1 MAFVLPGGDYESAL
15 RMAGAS
21 NFMEALESGVD
32 RQMRRRAARQQIQQ
46 SRDAYDRQKSLEIA
60 ILQNEELSG
69 VLGGGPATTTGSRRK
84 GVAGLPGVSLEEAL
98 LQSVADSEENIAL
111 QGLARKRLAEEEAAL
126 AAIEATRADPGFTSE
141 EIWYP
146 QRAPAPAAEEAPR
159 RRVRRRSGPAPVAPP
174 APTAPPAAVDE
185 EWLRGL
191 ERAVE
196 GWDPTGESRSSYPTS
211 APGRVVDA
219 VDWRSLPQAE
229 FALATPRGETTPGRR
244 ISKEGE
250 SLITGS
256 RPEAAPLPGGEEL
269 LANAGLSGASPKEI
283 LSSAARFREAGHA
296 DLANALE
303 AALSAR
309 INRDLNTEEWPA
321 STEDFSG
328 GDVPRIGR
336 VERRDRARRAFDE
349 GLRLVG
355 EGDYSEA
362 ADSFEMANYF
372 APSESARLNAERAR
386 KSLYPKKET
395 FQADKDEEADA
406 STSYDQM
413 VGSISPVALGA
424 AFGLG
429 GAPEEEVSRPSQLG
443 RALSRWTGQAVS
455 AAEGAAEEFGV
466 SPADKVSDDQLEDAI
481 SALTTGSSG
490 RFLRGKSDA
499 MAPVARE
506 KLQKFLPGI
515 DELSSSREFQ
525 RSTMK
530 HALEEL
536 ERRQET
542 LSLAKPPKAA
552 TPDDTVE
559 LKDAGGTTHKVV
571 SGDTVSGIANSYGS
585 TIGAIV
591 KANPSVFLDEGGK
604 PRTLV
609 KRGKVVLSGKD
620 LIYPGEGLRIPTG
633 EGAETGGEAGAVDS
647 RKDAPKGTLAELL
660 AKQGEKA
667 TTIEGLR
674 AELQK
679 LQDNQPETPVNPF
692 QKFGRDIAY
701 LPSLKAVAF
710 ATQRAQQG
718 DFSMINQ
725 MAGRV
730 VKNYELDGL
739 FADYRDFVS
748 GTRRKAN
755 EIYASRVLE
764 QKTAEQKK
772 KLGAINAAT
781 IMARTQFREA
791 GYSEDEA
798 QLFSSYYG
806 DLYSENPE
814 QARAWST
821 TLNQMGKD
829 ERAAERKRIRRG
841 RGGGSGGG
849 YSGGAH
855 STAPGGV
862 KYTYAQRKKQDDI
875 IARAKTR
882 LQKLKTSRR
891 GMEFDDF
898 GEPIDK
904 SKYEDS
910 RAYGELNADI
920 TSEETTLNR
929 EMSIYDNMLAERG
942 MYYVEDT
949 PVPLPPAFK
958 GGDPIEW
965 ALGTKFVVDEARA
978 AKKSGDWDTF
988 EKQLA
993 DSPSSGINTKNAELI
1008 RNYFEHGPP
1017 EPRERETP
1025 DERVARLKR
1034 AASVDTLSRGEE
1046 VRAERA
1052 GVSAVE
1058 AEREAVEAKREAAKK
1073 ASTQALRDELNVA
1086 TVAAEDALLQARSGD
1101 LDEESIRDALAKV
1114 SSSKRNIMKF
1124 VSAGAGY
1131 KAKYRDLVRG
1141 QGGMVGGVLRGGV
1154 RPGVPATEDIRDLGF
1169 LEQKLTDLLE

>member
-1 MAFVLPGGDYESAL
+1 VAFVLPGGDYESAL

-46 SRDAYDRQKSLEIA
+46 ARDAYDRQKSLEA
-60 ILQNEELSG
+60 SILLGEELSG
-69 VLGGGPATTTGSRRK
+69 VLGAGDATTTGSRRK

-159 RRVRRRSGPAPVAPP
+159 RRVRRRSGPAPVTPP
-174 APTAPPAAVDE
+174 APAAPPAAVDE

-196 GWDPTGESRSSYPTS
+196 GWDPTGETVSEEDMRRR
-211 APGRVVDA
+211 A
-219 VDWRSLPQAE
+219 AE
-229 FALATPRGETTPGRR
+229 MR
-244 ISKEGE
+244 
-250 SLITGS
+250 
-256 RPEAAPLPGGEEL
+256 
-269 LANAGLSGASPKEI
+269 
-283 LSSAARFREAGHA
+283 
-296 DLANALE
+296 
-303 AALSAR
+303 
-309 INRDLNTEEWPA
+309 TEEM
-321 STEDFSG
+321 G
-328 GDVPRIGR
+328 
-336 VERRDRARRAFDE
+336 
-349 GLRLVG
+349 
-355 EGDYSEA
+355 
-362 ADSFEMANYF
+362 FE
-372 APSESARLNAERAR
+372 
-386 KSLYPKKET
+386 K
-395 FQADKDEEADA
+395 EEADRLYTRGLELFGA
-406 STSYDQM
+406 GRYGEARQAFSDSNSLVPDEQARKNATLAYEKMSPGREERGDVSTSFPQM
-413 VGSISPVALGA
+413 VGGISPVALGA

-490 RFLRGKSDA
+490 EFLKGNIDTLARGS
-499 MAPVARE
+499 RE

-515 DELSSSREFQ
+515 DELSSSRKFQ

-571 SGDTVSGIANSYGS
+571 AGDTVSGIANTYGS
-585 TIGAIV
+585 TVGAIV

-764 QKTAEQKK
+764 QKTAEQEK

-829 ERAAERKRIRRG
+829 ERAAERKRIRYG
-841 RGGGSGGG
+841 SSGGVRG
-849 YSGGAH
+849 SLSGGDLGPH
-855 STAPGGV
+855 KSF
-862 KYTYAQRKKQDDI
+862 KDLMYAYDKARDDRRE
-875 IARAKTR
+875 AAKNLAAAAGITE
-882 LQKLKTSRR
+882 
-891 GMEFDDF
+891 GMLL
-898 GEPIDK
+898 DK
-904 SKYEDS
+904 EV
-910 RAYGELNADI
+910 
-920 TSEETTLNR
+920 LNR
-929 EMSIYDNMLAERG
+929 
-942 MYYVEDT
+942 V
-949 PVPLPPAFK
+949 
-958 GGDPIEW
+958 
-965 ALGTKFVVDEARA
+965 
-978 AKKSGDWDTF
+978 
-988 EKQLA
+988 
-993 DSPSSGINTKNAELI
+993 
-1008 RNYFEHGPP
+1008 
-1017 EPRERETP
+1017 RETP
-1025 DERVARLKR
+1025 EHQFLFKGYMDANRLYNELEADYMRARGYKVRPGGDDDAIPQSLEEQLVEGREDLADVAREYKDSQNWDEFKSNALRLGYSREVVEALTEEFKGKHPPEDPTRKRARDRLNRASRVAEDVLARS
-1034 AASVDTLSRGEE
+1034 ARGEE
-1046 VRAERA
+1046 VETKDVEQAIAEVSEAQDFLKANRTSLLELA
-1052 GVSAVE
+1052 KEGVLGGPLMWPRIVGH
-1058 AEREAVEAKREAAKK
+1058 ER
-1073 ASTQALRDELNVA
+1073 TQ
-1086 TVAAEDALLQARSGD
+1086 RSGVGVRGVPVGEDIQAMKD
-1101 LDEESIRDALAKV
+1101 LE
-1114 SSSKRNIMKF
+1114 
-1124 VSAGAGY
+1124 
-1131 KAKYRDLVRG
+1131 RDLSK
-1141 QGGMVGGVLRGGV
+1141 LL
-1154 RPGVPATEDIRDLGF
+1154 TE
-1169 LEQKLTDLLE
+1169 